1 MVGLAIGC
9 ELMDLCFDFLIH
21 WDTPLKI
28 GDRTI
33 SARDSVAVVSDSV
46 LMESWLP
53 GWIPVLQHY
62 PERKARQFC
71 NSILAARFPKSAD
84 LEVKGL
90 PLVMPLLRGC
100 HRVRKF
106 SS

>member
-1 MVGLAIGC
+1 
-9 ELMDLCFDFLIH
+9 
-21 WDTPLKI
+21 
-28 GDRTI
+28 
-33 SARDSVAVVSDSV
+33 
-46 LMESWLP
+46 MESWLP

-90 PLVMPLLRGC
+90 PLVMSLLK
-100 HRVRKF
+100 VSPFWRKF

>member
-1 MVGLAIGC
+1 
-9 ELMDLCFDFLIH
+9 
-21 WDTPLKI
+21 
-28 GDRTI
+28 
-33 SARDSVAVVSDSV
+33 
-46 LMESWLP
+46 MESWLP

-90 PLVMPLLRGC
+90 PLVMSLLKVSPC
-100 HRVRKF
+100 
-106 SS
+106 